1 MTMGDS
7 CWLFAA
13 GAVVVAVV
21 VAANAGARA
30 EFMEGNDLYD
40 ACTSPDSK
48 LVCLGYVMAIAD
60 ATQAPAAVKR
70 SPMCPGLEVMAEQVV
85 DVVTRYLAAHPEK
98 RHLSAPCW
106 SRTPSPRH
114 IRAHEAERRPPAVV
128 RTNRI

>member
-7 CWLFAA
+7 CRLFAA

-60 ATQAPAAVKR
+60 AVQAPAAVKR
-70 SPMCPGLEVMAEQVV
+70 SPMCPGSEVMAEQVV

-98 RHLSAPCW
+98 RHLSAPLLV
-106 SRTPSPRH
+106 
-114 IRAHEAERRPPAVV
+114 ANALAEAYPCP
-128 RTNRI
+128 